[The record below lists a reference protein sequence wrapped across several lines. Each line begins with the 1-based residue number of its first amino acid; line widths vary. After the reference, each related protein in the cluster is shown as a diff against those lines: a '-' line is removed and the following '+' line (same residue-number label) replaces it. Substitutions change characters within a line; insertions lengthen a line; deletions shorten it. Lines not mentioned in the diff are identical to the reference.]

1 MTRPAK
7 SSKCLGK
14 IRFFRLSKIT
24 MKLCPNCK
32 TTYSDD
38 TLRFCLTDGTSLIPT
53 STAAEKTVEMSGGT
67 NQMRFDTPT
76 QSVPTIVSPVKT
88 ETQAARSGI
97 NPWFIFLPVLALL
110 FLAVA
115 GLLGYILLR
124 PEKVV
129 VSNTATPTPTSTPPA
144 TPTPDK
150 ETAALKEELESLK
163 KQIEDQKN
171 PSKNDSTARPFPTEN
186 PSAPAIQTARVN
198 SPNDG
203 FLALRSIPDTG
214 GIMLAKIPHG
224 TNIEII
230 GCQKNATQKPGK
242 RRGRWCRTDY
252 NGQSGWVF
260 DAFLSY

>member
-1 MTRPAK
+1 
-7 SSKCLGK
+7 
-14 IRFFRLSKIT
+14 

-53 STAAEKTVEMSGGT
+53 SGAEKTVEMSGGT
-67 NQMRFDTPT
+67 NQMRLPM
-76 QSVPTIVSPVKT
+76 QSVPTMVSPVRT
-88 ETQAARSGI
+88 ETARRGI
-97 NPWFIFLPVLALL
+97 NPWFIFLPIFALL
-110 FLAVA
+110 SLVVIA
-115 GLLGYILLR
+115 LLGYILLK
-124 PEKVV
+124 PETPI
-129 VSNTATPTPTSTPPA
+129 VSNSATPTPTALPTT

-171 PSKNDSTARPFPTEN
+171 PSKNDSTARPFPTQN
-186 PSAPAIQTARVN
+186 APAPVVQTARVN

-203 FLALRSIPDTG
+203 FLALRSIPDTS
-214 GIMLAKIPHG
+214 GIMLAKITHG
-224 TNIEII
+224 TYIEII

-242 RRGRWCRTDY
+242 RRGRWCRTDF